1 MSDIERKVSYWIEM
15 AEYDLETARVML
27 DGGRY
32 LYVGFMCHQA
42 IEKVLKG
49 YIWKKSGAEPAYT
62 HSLARL
68 LADAGLDNATSTELR
83 DFVDILEPLKIETR
97 YPTDREKLMRSMNR
111 ERSISILDQTKE
123 LYTWIKAK
131 L

>member
-1 MSDIERKVSYWIEM
+1 
-15 AEYDLETARVML
+15 ML

-49 YIWKKSGAEPAYT
+49 YIWKNSGSEPGYT

-68 LADAGLDNATSTELR
+68 LGNAGLNDAMPTGLR
-83 DFVDILEPLKIETR
+83 DFIDTLEPLNIETR

-123 LYTWIKAK
+123 LYAWIKAK

>member
-1 MSDIERKVSYWIEM
+1 MDDLERRVSSWIEM
-15 AEYDLETARVML
+15 AEYDLETAKVML

-42 IEKVLKG
+42 IEKALKA
-49 YIWKKSGAEPAYT
+49 YIWRTARVEPAYT

-68 LADAGLDNATSTELR
+68 IRDAKLNNALPTELC
-83 DFVDILEPLKIETR
+83 DFVDILEPLNVEAR
-97 YPTDREKLMRSMNR
+97 YPTDRDKLMRSMNR
-111 ERSISILDQTKE
+111 HRSLTILDQTQG
-123 LYTWIKAK
+123 LFAWIRAK